1 MSEEESSNINDSVN
15 AVTGLVK
22 AVPIYQDAIQP
33 LAKETG
39 KALQTIGKVVNSALS
54 PVRGLVW
61 GVEKFEDFIKI
72 KLEGKLKH
80 IKIEDICSPNLSVAG
95 PAFESLKYVGHE
107 ETLREMYANL
117 LANAM
122 DINTKDD
129 SHPSFVEIIKQ
140 LSSQEA
146 KLLLYLSE
154 KDIFPDVCILN
165 SKITLGGGFFTRR
178 SNKKTSNKVKNE
190 FLIICSEFEDRMDLN
205 SALDN
210 YRRLQI
216 LDIETETEQRIN
228 DNMFRSMS
236 SFRKDNISEQIELK
250 IETTEKL
257 FFTNFGQKFI
267 AICVIDKQYNKT
279 E

>member
-1 MSEEESSNINDSVN
+1 MSEEESSNVNDTIK

-22 AVPIYQDAIQP
+22 EVPIYQDVIQP
-33 LAKETG
+33 VAKETG
-39 KALQTIGKVVNSALS
+39 KTLQTIGKVVNSALL

-61 GVEKFEDFIKI
+61 GIEKFEDFIKVKVEK
-72 KLEGKLKH
+72 KLEH
-80 IKIEDICSPNLSVAG
+80 TPIDEICSPNLSVAG
-95 PAFESLKYVGHE
+95 PAFESLKYAGHE

-129 SHPSFVEIIKQ
+129 AHPSFVEIIKQ

-146 KLLLYLSE
+146 KLLLYLSR
-154 KDIFPDVCILN
+154 KDIFPEVCTSI
-165 SKITLGGGFFTRR
+165 
-178 SNKKTSNKVKNE
+178 NKKTSRARGSFFDMMRNNRNTSNQVKNE
-190 FLIICSEFEDRMDLN
+190 FLTICSEFTDNMDLN

-216 LDIETETEQRIN
+216 LDIEIETNQSID
-228 DNMFRSMS
+228 DNIFGRMS
-236 SFRKDNISEQIELK
+236 SLNRDKISEQIELSIK
-250 IETTEKL
+250 TTEKL

-267 AICVIDKQYNKT
+267 KICVINK
-279 E
+279 